1 MHKHNQRWIHRSTLI
16 TAMSLAL
23 AILATPAS
31 AAEVKIYG
39 RTDAGFLVQHLKGG
53 DTTYELKS
61 GGRSTP
67 RIGINAVE
75 KLPNGW
81 EAKVYLENGFK
92 MDTGE
97 FGTKETLFDRRSI
110 VALKG
115 PWGELGMGRAGTVQ
129 STMAPY
135 SMGSIKWDPFG
146 TSYGFTSVG
155 STFANTS
162 RTDNGL
168 YYHSPSFSGV
178 RFGLSYSLGDKGDD
192 AVEWDEKAH
201 TLAMAVNY
209 STKDVWVGLTYANV
223 KAKDAGALTMPDA
236 NLVQLGGWWRFV
248 PEWRLFAGFGYQ
260 DKFASAGKMTRKV
273 SLAAGKRNETFTG
286 SSYLLGADWVHGT
299 GKVLM
304 SVQHF
309 RGKADNLADVKLNR
323 TVGSV
328 AYEYSLRKNVILYT
342 ALNRS
347 IVGGDSTQS
356 DNSLD
361 GTQFYAGLNFNF

>member
-135 SMGSIKWDPFG
+135 SMGSIK
-146 TSYGFTSVG
+146 
-155 STFANTS
+155 
-162 RTDNGL
+162 
-168 YYHSPSFSGV
+168 
-178 RFGLSYSLGDKGDD
+178 
-192 AVEWDEKAH
+192 
-201 TLAMAVNY
+201 
-209 STKDVWVGLTYANV
+209 
-223 KAKDAGALTMPDA
+223 
-236 NLVQLGGWWRFV
+236 
-248 PEWRLFAGFGYQ
+248 
-260 DKFASAGKMTRKV
+260 
-273 SLAAGKRNETFTG
+273 
-286 SSYLLGADWVHGT
+286 
-299 GKVLM
+299 
-304 SVQHF
+304 
-309 RGKADNLADVKLNR
+309 
-323 TVGSV
+323 
-328 AYEYSLRKNVILYT
+328 
-342 ALNRS
+342 
-347 IVGGDSTQS
+347 
-356 DNSLD
+356 
-361 GTQFYAGLNFNF
+361 